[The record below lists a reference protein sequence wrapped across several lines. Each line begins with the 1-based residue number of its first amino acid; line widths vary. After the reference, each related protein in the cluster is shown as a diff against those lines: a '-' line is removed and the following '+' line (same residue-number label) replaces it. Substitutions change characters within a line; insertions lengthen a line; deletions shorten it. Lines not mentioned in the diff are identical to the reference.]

1 MSLEEIV
8 KKAQSTF
15 LHQFGGDPSRKIT
28 FVAAPSRITLLGGEY
43 TEAVDGFSLLAGGNH
58 TVVVGA
64 QRRSDKQAV
73 VYSLKYDEKIKV
85 NLPTLKFDRADG
97 WANYSKGVF
106 YFYERTGRKLEGI
119 QMVIAG
125 DLPEGMG
132 LGVSASITAAT
143 GGACNLLGANPLDNA
158 TLSKLCH
165 RVESQFFNGRGDYF
179 SPFAVCFAK
188 KDHLVIFDARS
199 FKPDYI
205 PFDSKNYK
213 LVVVDSVVR
222 KKEREEEF
230 KKRLELFQQ
239 LLQEI
244 RKNVPKVISLRDVD
258 TEAYETARKKIDIIT
273 RKRLDHV
280 IYENSRVKRAK
291 DILGRGDYDGFGRL
305 ISESHDSLVEKL
317 KVSCQEV
324 DILTNVVRQLPGCLG
339 SRMMGIGWGGS
350 LVCLVKAADVP
361 AFVDRV
367 KGDYKHQVNMNAQV
381 FVNEPQDGVRE
392 VTSTVSLSANTA
404 F

>member
-15 LHQFGGDPSRKIT
+15 FHQFGGDPSRKVT
-28 FVAAPSRITLLGGEY
+28 YVAAPSRITLLGGEY
-43 TEAVDGFSLLAGGNH
+43 TEAIDGFSLLAGGNH

-73 VYSLKYDEKIKV
+73 IYSLKYDEKIKV

-97 WANYSKGVF
+97 WANYSKGVL

-119 QMVIAG
+119 QMVITG
-125 DLPEGMG
+125 DLPEGVG

-143 GGACNLLGANPLDNA
+143 GGVCNLLGANPLDNA
-158 TLSKLCH
+158 TLTKLCH

-188 KDHLVIFDARS
+188 KDNLVIFDART
-199 FKPDYI
+199 FKADHI

-213 LVVVDSVVR
+213 LVVVDSMAR

-230 KKRLELFQQ
+230 KKRLELFQE
-239 LLQEI
+239 LLKEV
-244 RKNVPKVISLRDVD
+244 RKYVPKVISLRDVD
-258 TEAYETARKKIDIIT
+258 TESYEMARKKIDIVT

-291 DILGRGDYDGFGRL
+291 EILGRGDYEGFGQL
-305 ISESHDSLVEKL
+305 LSESHDSLVDKL
-317 KVSCQEV
+317 KVSCEEV
-324 DILTNVVRQLPGCLG
+324 DILTEVVRQQTGCLG

-361 AFVDRV
+361 VFVDRV
-367 KGDYKHQVNMNAQV
+367 KGDFKKRVNMNTQI

-392 VTSTVSLSANTA
+392 VEPAVSLGVNVGL
-404 F
+404 

>member
-15 LHQFGGDPSRKIT
+15 FHQFGGDPSRKVT
-28 FVAAPSRITLLGGEY
+28 YVAAPSRLTLLGGEY
-43 TEAVDGFSLLAGGNH
+43 TEAIDGFSLLAGGNH

-73 VYSLKYDEKIKV
+73 IYSLKYDEKIKV

-97 WANYSKGVF
+97 WANYSKGVL

-119 QMVIAG
+119 QMVITG
-125 DLPEGMG
+125 DLPEGVG

-158 TLSKLCH
+158 TLTKLCH

-188 KDHLVIFDARS
+188 KDNLVIFDART
-199 FKPDYI
+199 FKADYI

-213 LVVVDSVVR
+213 LVVVDSMAR

-230 KKRLELFQQ
+230 KKRLELFQE
-239 LLQEI
+239 LLKEV
-244 RKNVPKVISLRDVD
+244 RKHVPKVISLRDVD
-258 TEAYETARKKIDIIT
+258 SESYEMARKKIDIVT

-291 DILGRGDYDGFGRL
+291 DILGRGDYEGFGQL
-305 ISESHDSLVEKL
+305 LSESHDSLVDKL
-317 KVSCQEV
+317 KVSCEEV
-324 DILTNVVRQLPGCLG
+324 DILTEVVRQQTGCLG

-361 AFVDRV
+361 IFVDRV
-367 KGDYKHQVNMNAQV
+367 KGDFKKRVNMNTQI

-392 VTSTVSLSANTA
+392 VEPAVSLGVNAGL
-404 F
+404 